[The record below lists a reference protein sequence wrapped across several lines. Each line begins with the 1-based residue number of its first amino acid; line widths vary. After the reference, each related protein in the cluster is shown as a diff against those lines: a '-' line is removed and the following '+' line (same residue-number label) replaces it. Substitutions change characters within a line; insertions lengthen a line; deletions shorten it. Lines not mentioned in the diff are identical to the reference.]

1 MDERKRADLSRYR
14 FGRAKEEADISRH
27 LSALGNFNKSANSSC
42 YAIFHALRAV
52 TALDG
57 FDSKKHKGIISY
69 FNQHYVK
76 TKIFPADVSGIIDD
90 AFNVRGNADYEDY
103 YEVSP
108 EEAQEQIS
116 NAEYIISII
125 QPYLESCWA
134 EIEQEDKS

>member
-1 MDERKRADLSRYR
+1 M
-14 FGRAKEEADISRH
+14 
-27 LSALGNFNKSANSSC
+27 
-42 YAIFHALRAV
+42 
-52 TALDG
+52 
-57 FDSKKHKGIISY
+57 
-69 FNQHYVK
+69 K
-76 TKIFPADVSGIIDD
+76 TKIFPPGVSEIIDD

-108 EEAQEQIS
+108 EKAQEQIS